1 MNDLIKRYSGKY
13 APLEA
18 IAAIVEAVAE
28 KVNSSY
34 QTFQQAAVSG
44 DKERDERDSAVG
56 VLLTW
61 VQDWRPVVMLI
72 ISGASDNIR
81 NLPATGATPDD
92 IIHVAEDMQS
102 FIQENAEAE
111 SFRQSALDALG
122 TKLDDA
128 KKETTEATQALP
140 IEAAA
145 RSAYTEACIE
155 ANTIL
160 VRGSEIVRSI
170 FGRTSPEYKQF
181 ITRAGAVE
189 EEDVDEE
196 VSLETEE
203 VV

>member
-1 MNDLIKRYSGKY
+1 
-13 APLEA
+13 
-18 IAAIVEAVAE
+18 
-28 KVNSSY
+28 
-34 QTFQQAAVSG
+34 
-44 DKERDERDSAVG
+44 
-56 VLLTW
+56 
-61 VQDWRPVVMLI
+61 VQDWRSIVLLI

-81 NLPATGATPDD
+81 NLPATGAISND

-102 FIQENAEAE
+102 FNQDNNEGE

-128 KKETTEATQALP
+128 KKETSEATQALP

-160 VRGSEIVRSI
+160 VRGSEVVRSI

-181 ITRAGAVE
+181 ITRAGSIE

-196 VSLETEE
+196 VSLETED